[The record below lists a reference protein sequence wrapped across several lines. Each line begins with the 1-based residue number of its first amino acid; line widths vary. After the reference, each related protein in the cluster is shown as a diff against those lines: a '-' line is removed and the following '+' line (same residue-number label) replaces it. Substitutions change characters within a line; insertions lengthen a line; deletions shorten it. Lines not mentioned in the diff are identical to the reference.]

1 MSRTSVVA
9 VHDELIIDRVRELGT
24 ASPADVSKILLGA
37 GATTYQSASDA
48 GTVACRRLVRAGKL
62 ARVGRGAYA
71 ARSANDDVL
80 VCIPG
85 RGGLKVGELRELR
98 AAAGVYA
105 AVLARAHG
113 RASAGLDERL
123 QGEFAS
129 ASAFAVLLDMI
140 IERGTR
146 K

>member
-1 MSRTSVVA
+1 
-9 VHDELIIDRVRELGT
+9 
-24 ASPADVSKILLGA
+24 
-37 GATTYQSASDA
+37 
-48 GTVACRRLVRAGKL
+48 
-62 ARVGRGAYA
+62 
-71 ARSANDDVL
+71 
-80 VCIPG
+80 
-85 RGGLKVGELRELR
+85 
-98 AAAGVYA
+98 
-105 AVLARAHG
+105 VLARAHG